1 MSKPKN
7 DWWINAIN
15 MVRNYPTRK
24 QEYEELHSQSFG
36 ASSGMPS
43 SASASRTTENLA
55 LLEMPPQKQREYE
68 AVSQAIRI
76 TEMLPNG
83 NLRVEL
89 IRRMYW
95 KGKKISIDGASIGLP
110 ISEATARRWHS
121 AFIHLVGQCI
131 GYHE

>member
-43 SASASRTTENLA
+43 SGSNHQYCKHCKTSVIGME
-55 LLEMPPQKQREYE
+55 EYAE
-68 AVSQAIRI
+68 CPECGHPLQV
-76 TEMLPNG
+76 NF
-83 NLRVEL
+83 LR
-89 IRRMYW
+89 RY
-95 KGKKISIDGASIGLP
+95 
-110 ISEATARRWHS
+110 
-121 AFIHLVGQCI
+121 
-131 GYHE
+131 